1 MILTRASEY
10 AIRCVLFLAT
20 REPDEVVSRRTICR
34 EMDIPT
40 QFLSKIAQRLAR
52 VGLIEIRQGARGG
65 YLLAR
70 PAGEISLL
78 DVIEAVEG
86 EVFLNQCLMRPD
98 SCARS
103 PHCPVHQVWRQA
115 REGLRQVLGGAD
127 FASLARRELA
137 EIYAGHVGEH
147 LRPPVLESSGPSEA
161 VKE

>member
-20 REPDEVVSRRTICR
+20 REPDEVVSRRTISL

-52 VGLIEIRQGARGG
+52 VGLIEIRQGAKGG

-98 SCARS
+98 FCDRS
-103 PHCPVHQVWRQA
+103 PHCPVHQVWHQA
-115 REGLRQVLGGAD
+115 REGLRRVLSEAD
-127 FASLARRELA
+127 FASLARLELA
-137 EIYAGHVGEH
+137 EICAGHLGEH
-147 LRPPVLESSGPSEA
+147 PTMPVLESSGRNEA
-161 VKE
+161 EKE